1 MRSIKTLGGLT
12 RGRGMTEQQRTVWLL
27 STPACTQIN
36 HAMQQVPGVCYDGSE
51 QHEEV
56 NNSRTN
62 KDYKDAVIVILYI
75 LP

>member
-1 MRSIKTLGGLT
+1 MRSTKTLGGLT

-56 NNSRTN
+56 RNSRTN